1 MALKNMEMN
10 SKQEKYNKLLEL
22 QKKYQAGI
30 IKDED
35 LTYKQIILLNRLYDI
50 QLQELEDKN
59 EITLN
64 KVKNYM
70 KKMACN

>member
-1 MALKNMEMN
+1 MKNMEMN
-10 SKQEKYNKLLEL
+10 SKQKKYNKLLEL
-22 QKKYQAGI
+22 QKKYRAGI

-35 LTYKQIILLNRLYDI
+35 LTYEQIILLNRLYDI

-64 KVKNYM
+64 KVKSYM
-70 KKMACN
+70 KKMAFN

>member
-1 MALKNMEMN
+1 MKNMEMN

-22 QKKYQAGI
+22 QKKYRAGI

-35 LTYKQIILLNRLYDI
+35 LTYEQIILLNRLYDI

-64 KVKNYM
+64 KVKKYM

>member
-1 MALKNMEMN
+1 MKNMEMN

-22 QKKYQAGI
+22 QKKYRAGI

-35 LTYKQIILLNRLYDI
+35 LTYEQIILLNRLYDI

-64 KVKNYM
+64 KVKSYM

>member
-1 MALKNMEMN
+1 MKDMEMN
-10 SKQEKYNKLLEL
+10 NKQEKYNKLLEL

-35 LTYKQIILLNRLYDI
+35 LTYEQIILLNRLYDI

-59 EITLN
+59 EITLK
-64 KVKNYM
+64 KVKKYM